1 MAPAKNT
8 PDPAETIGAALSA
21 AEQAAA
27 RFTDAKTEVL
37 HRLADVDAAVLE
49 IVQRVYDATPAEFQ
63 RSFVASI
70 DGDEDEEL
78 PLPDFLRLLLE
89 RPGGSEG
96 RFTIGVM
103 ENLYDD
109 GDADEDEDEDGGEED
124 EDDE

>member
-1 MAPAKNT
+1 MAAAKNT
-8 PDPAETIGAALSA
+8 PDPAETIGTALSA

-63 RSFVASI
+63 RSFVVGM
-70 DGDEDEEL
+70 DGDDDEEL
-78 PLPDFLRLLLE
+78 ALPDFFRLLLE

-96 RFTIGVM
+96 RFTINVM

-109 GDADEDEDEDGGEED
+109 GDADEEDTD
-124 EDDE
+124 EDD

>member
-1 MAPAKNT
+1 MAPARNT
-8 PDPAETIGAALSA
+8 PDPAETIGTALSA

-70 DGDEDEEL
+70 DGDDDEEL
-78 PLPDFLRLLLE
+78 TLPDFLRLLLE

-96 RFTIGVM
+96 RFTISVM

-109 GDADEDEDEDGGEED
+109 GDADEDEDGGEED

>member
-8 PDPAETIGAALSA
+8 PDPAETIGTALSA

-70 DGDEDEEL
+70 DGDDDEEL

-96 RFTIGVM
+96 RFTINVM

-109 GDADEDEDEDGGEED
+109 GDADEDEDGGDDD

>member
-8 PDPAETIGAALSA
+8 PDPAETIGTALSA

-70 DGDEDEEL
+70 DGDDDEEL
-78 PLPDFLRLLLE
+78 ALPDFLRLLLE

-96 RFTIGVM
+96 RFTISVM

-109 GDADEDEDEDGGEED
+109 GDAEEDEDGGEDDED
-124 EDDE
+124 E